1 MNSVIDNKT
10 AVYYGAAT
18 ATHCTLM
25 AYMSF
30 LLRYRSLNKLQ
41 AVFVGSAYYFAFGNV
56 NSILYKLIVDRAVM
70 NEARSIGQEKH
81 IQPNGTFKTRGLN
94 F

>member
-18 ATHCTLM
+18 ASHVTLL
-25 AYMSF
+25 AYASF
-30 LLRYRSLNKLQ
+30 VLRFRTLNKFQ
-41 AVFVGSAYYFAFGNV
+41 AILAGSAYYFAFGNI

-70 NEARSIGQEKH
+70 NEARNLG
-81 IQPNGTFKTRGLN
+81 
-94 F
+94 